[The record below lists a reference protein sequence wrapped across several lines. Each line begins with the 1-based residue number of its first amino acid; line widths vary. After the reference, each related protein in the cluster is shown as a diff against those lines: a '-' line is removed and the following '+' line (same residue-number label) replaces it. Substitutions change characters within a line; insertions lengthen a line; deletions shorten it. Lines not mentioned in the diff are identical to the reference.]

1 MKEVMRLA
9 AFSSLLCRISDVH
22 ELADG
27 TARDIFIRKV
37 GHVSYD
43 LNISAILN
51 IQHLAFG
58 II

>member
-1 MKEVMRLA
+1 MRLA

-43 LNISAILN
+43 LNISAYSTFSVWNNLSR
-51 IQHLAFG
+51 
-58 II
+58 